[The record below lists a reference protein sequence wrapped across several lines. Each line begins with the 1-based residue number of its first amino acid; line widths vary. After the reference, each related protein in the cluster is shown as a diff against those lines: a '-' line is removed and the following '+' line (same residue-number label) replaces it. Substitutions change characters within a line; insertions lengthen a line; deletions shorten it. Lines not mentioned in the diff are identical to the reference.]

1 LGRPGVILGT
11 PIGAIVVAHSERLAL
26 AIHLFDMI
34 ETLCPEFSIIP
45 AALARFLSPVRE
57 DASQFSLAVLV
68 EGHTINVAFVAE
80 LGEFSHGLQEVVIG
94 VKWISVRET
103 LIPLLLSE
111 KLLDSFD
118 IGCILVHVG
127 NIAVITLR

>member
-11 PIGAIVVAHSERLAL
+11 PIGAVVVAPPGIPAL

-34 ETLCPEFSIIP
+34 EALCPEFSIIP
-45 AALARFLSPVRE
+45 AALARFLSPVSE
-57 DASQFSLAVLV
+57 DASQFSLTVLV
-68 EGHTINVAFVAE
+68 ECHALDVALVAE
-80 LGEFSHGLQEVVIG
+80 LGEFGHGLQEVVIG